1 MTKQLRNA
9 IRRIR
14 KAQDAVF
21 EHKVEICHCLELDA
35 STIVYSGG
43 SESEY
48 WTVYAHRKGDKSV
61 GSWMFDNSDTQEALD
76 EVLRELS
83 DYIGFEV

>member
-1 MTKQLRNA
+1 MTRALRNA
-9 IRRIR
+9 ISRIR

-21 EHKVEICHCLELDA
+21 EHKVEGCHCLELDA
-35 STIVYSGG
+35 STIVYSEGN
-43 SESEY
+43 ESEY
-48 WTVYAHRKGDKSV
+48 WSVYAHGKGDKKV
-61 GSWMFDNSDTQEALD
+61 ESWMINTGDSQEALD